1 MHDRTGTGDVR
12 GNTTDDQTST
22 RKLVQ
27 NYVSFVDK
35 KPDVIFQDEAKMN
48 ETNEKLEKFKM
59 GSGTKSIRHDFV
71 ER

>member
-35 KPDVIFQDEAKMN
+35 KPQFEIDLQ
-48 ETNEKLEKFKM
+48 
-59 GSGTKSIRHDFV
+59 SGRSISR
-71 ER
+71 RYLSR